1 MSVDWGVQMPQVGLE
16 EVPRPVVAFLLGGC
30 KLRPRDAL
38 ADCLRELSDESL
50 VRYETDPAGLPVFSL
65 GADSPRSGRP
75 LLAFEQVALARVRSR
90 AGRMGRVP
98 YSALI
103 SDDGDS
109 YKDWRRRQQ
118 EELGREAERAD
129 LAEKSAPKGSWLVAG
144 TLAALTE
151 TAVVILHSVDW
162 KLADRIAPPVIVA
175 GFLMLLV
182 PWFLRR
188 WRLTPE
194 GAAAVEAW
202 RRAGRGLPGG
212 ARGLAADPDRT
223 VWALD
228 GPGGAALPKGYA
240 WSSLGG
246 QWHTVR
252 LGETLSPPYWS
263 TASGLRVVLSLT
275 FFGSI
280 VSVMIGG
287 TVLGFDPLGQLIAI
301 TPAGLAVVAIITLWL
316 PAVRSRMRLPD
327 AVIFTGEIVRVEYIE
342 GEDGPDRHLVW
353 IDDGSRVTM
362 KFGFEAGRY
371 QRISVGNLVQ
381 VNWSPRRRA
390 LNGITSPDGA
400 GTTLVM

>member
-1 MSVDWGVQMPQVGLE
+1 MSVDWGVQMPQLALE

-38 ADCLRELSDESL
+38 ADCLRELSDEGL
-50 VRYETDPAGLPVFSL
+50 VRYQTDPAGLPVFSL
-65 GADSPRSGRP
+65 GADSPRSGRR

-103 SDDGDS
+103 SDDGDN
-109 YKDWRRRQQ
+109 YKDWTRRQQ

-129 LAEKSAPKGSWLVAG
+129 LAEKSAPKGSWQVA
-144 TLAALTE
+144 AALAVAAVA
-151 TAVVILHSVDW
+151 AVVIVHAVDW
-162 KLADRIAPPVIVA
+162 KVADKIAPPVIVA
-175 GFLMLLV
+175 GFLALLV

-194 GAAAVEAW
+194 GTAAVEAW
-202 RRAGRGLPGG
+202 RRAGRGRPG
-212 ARGLAADPDRT
+212 AAQGLTADPDRT

-252 LGETLSPPYWS
+252 LGEALSPPFWS
-263 TASGLRVVLSLT
+263 TASGLRVVLLWT

-287 TVLGFDPLGQLIAI
+287 TALGFDPLGQLIAI
-301 TPAGLAVVAIITLWL
+301 TPAGLAVFAIITLWL
-316 PAVRSRMRLPD
+316 PAVRSRIRLPD
-327 AVIFTGEIVRVEYIE
+327 AVTFTGEIVRVQYIE
-342 GEDGPDRHLVW
+342 GEDGPDRHFVW
-353 IDDGSRVTM
+353 IDDGSAVTM
-362 KFGFEAGRY
+362 KFEFEAGRY

-381 VNWSPRRRA
+381 VNWSPRRRS
-390 LNGITSPDGA
+390 LNDITSPSGA